1 MERSDLIRVLDNLF
15 DAVYFV
21 DKERRITHWNDSA
34 TRLTGFAS
42 TDMLGKDC
50 RETMLVH
57 LSKEG
62 QPFCESHCP
71 LLETEPYGDV
81 LETEVFIRHKAGH
94 MVPVQATML
103 PIRDAAGHITGA
115 AEIFSDVSVGEEI
128 RKRLDDLER
137 VARLDPLTRLPN
149 RRYVEERITAHLAEL
164 ERYDRQFGLVLLDLD
179 RFAKINDKYGCE
191 AGDDVLRMIARTLML
206 NHRPFD
212 TVGRW
217 EEEEFAA
224 IPVQVD
230 REGLRTV
237 AERTRVLIEQS
248 QLPWQEGASLGVTA
262 SLGATLVGRG
272 DKPDSIVARAER
284 MLREAKEKGGG
295 VVVIGQ

>member
-1 MERSDLIRVLDNLF
+1 MEKTEFVRVLDSLF
-15 DAVYFV
+15 DAAYFV
-21 DKERRITHWNDSA
+21 DRDRRITYWNDSA
-34 TRLTGFAS
+34 EQLTGFTAM
-42 TDMLGKDC
+42 DMLGKDC

-62 QPFCESHCP
+62 QPFCESQCP

-81 LETEVFIRHKAGH
+81 RETEVFLRHKAGH
-94 MVPVQATML
+94 MVPAQARMMPL
-103 PIRDAAGHITGA
+103 RDETGHITGA

-149 RRYVEERITAHLAEL
+149 RRYVEERMAAHLAEL
-164 ERYDRQFGLVLLDLD
+164 ERYDRFFGLVFLDLEH
-179 RFAKINDKYGCE
+179 FKKINDKYGCE
-191 AGDDVLRMIARTLML
+191 AGDDVLRMIARTLIL

-217 EEEEFAA
+217 DGEQFVAL
-224 IPVQVD
+224 PVQVD

-237 AERTRVLIEQS
+237 AERTRVLIAKS

-262 SLGATLVGRG
+262 SVGATLTARG
-272 DKPDSIVARAER
+272 DDIDSILARAEKA
-284 MLREAKEKGGG
+284 LRQAKEKDGDVA
-295 VVVIGQ
+295 VVGE